1 MKIGILTYHRAHN
14 FGAILQALATLCV
27 VQKLGHDVFFVDYWP
42 DYHRRRYILKKP
54 SILLSIAK
62 PHRLLKYL
70 RTKGNKIARINKYF
84 SFINIYV
91 APFCRNIDE
100 EYDAVLYGS
109 DQIWRKQKELNGFNS
124 MYFASRD
131 INAKKYIAFSA
142 STDRLPSEEDKVEF
156 KNLLT
161 NFDAISVREEQLLKY
176 CNSLGLQTEQVLDP
190 TFLLSS
196 LEWCNYLNIQKTG
209 EAPYALFYI
218 MKQGVFDIN
227 VIRKFCSKRGL
238 RLKILHGYSID
249 KDDKENISIADPR
262 DFINLIY
269 NAEVVF
275 TSSFHG
281 LAFAINMEKE
291 FYVSTDFGVDRIK
304 SLLDTFEL
312 GDRFVDGKSPIGEFA
327 PIDYNKVNIVKS
339 DKIEKT
345 KSFLLKNCTF

>member
-14 FGAILQALATLCV
+14 FGAILQALATLHV
-27 VQKLGHDVFFVDYWP
+27 VQKLGHDAYFVDYWP
-42 DYHRRRYILKKP
+42 EYHRRRYLLKKP
-54 SILLSIAK
+54 SLLLTIAK
-62 PHRLLKYL
+62 PHRFVKYL

-84 SFINIYV
+84 SFIDKFV
-91 APFCRNIDE
+91 EPFCRNIGE

-131 INAKKYIAFSA
+131 INAKRYIAFSA
-142 STDRLPSEEDKVEF
+142 STDKLPSEEDKVEF

-161 NFDAISVREEQLLKY
+161 NFDAISVREEQLLGC
-176 CNSLGLQTEQVLDP
+176 CNSIGIQAEQVLDP

-227 VIRKFCSKRGL
+227 VIRNFCSRRGL

-249 KDDKENISIADPR
+249 KDDKENISITDPR
-262 DFINLIY
+262 DFVSLIY
-269 NAEVVF
+269 NADVVF

-291 FYVSTDFGVDRIK
+291 FYVSTDFGVNRIK
-304 SLLDTFEL
+304 SLLDTFKLE
-312 GDRFVDGKSPIGEFA
+312 DRFVDGKSTIGECA
-327 PIDYNKVNIVKS
+327 PIDYNKVNIIKS
-339 DKIEKT
+339 KKIEET
-345 KSFLLKNCTF
+345 KSFLIKNCTF